1 MNRINWPLVILAYF
15 SLFCLGIADNA
26 RSSIYPDILKA
37 LNLSYDKGSIIFS
50 LSSFMGLLSTMTAKF
65 WLPKFGIINP
75 QRFFSLL
82 LFIAAIVFGLSISYI
97 PSYPLALVGSSL
109 IGITMG
115 GLSITMNL
123 SIDEAVPAQDRRKFL
138 SGLHSLY
145 GLSSGFAP
153 VILLFLT
160 SWGKGFKQLYF
171 VISAF
176 PIILF
181 LLSLKTKKLKEVPKE
196 DAVASPEIE
205 ISKLSSTLLIGSILS
220 FYVCSEVLLSSRFIV
235 ITNAIGLKNSN
246 AGQSYLSSFFMLLTF
261 GRIIFAFIKTKKT
274 NFIIL
279 ISSIVLSLIL
289 FAVAKITSKPI
300 FLSIIGLSM
309 SIYFPCA
316 MDYIAEN
323 FKGKLKTHLPMIMNI
338 VTIKLIFMHYLAGR
352 IEESFGAQS
361 TLYLSV
367 FFLIM
372 ASLTLVYHRSEKN
385 KKC

>member
-1 MNRINWPLVILAYF
+1 MKRINWPLVILAYF

-26 RSSIYPDILKA
+26 RSSIYPDILKV
-37 LNLSYDKGSIIFS
+37 LNLSYDQGSIIFS
-50 LSSFMGLLSTMTAKF
+50 LSSLMGLLSTMTAKF

-97 PSYPLALVGSSL
+97 PSYPLALAGASL

-160 SWGKGFKQLYF
+160 SWGKGFKELYF
-171 VISAF
+171 VIAVF

-181 LLSLKTKKLKEVPKE
+181 FLSLKTKKLKEAQKE
-196 DAVASPEIE
+196 DTIASPEIE
-205 ISKLSSTLLIGSILS
+205 INKLSSTLLIGSILS
-220 FYVCSEVLLSSRFIV
+220 FYVCSEVLLSSRFII
-235 ITNAIGLKNSN
+235 ITNAIGLNNSN
-246 AGQSYLSSFFMLLTF
+246 AAQSYLSSFFMLLTF

-279 ISSIVLSLIL
+279 IASIIFSLVLFIM
-289 FAVAKITSKPI
+289 AVITNSPI
-300 FLSIIGLSM
+300 YLSFIGLSM

-323 FKGKLKTHLPMIMNI
+323 FKGQLKNHLPMIMNI
-338 VTIKLIFMHYLAGR
+338 VTVKLIVMHYLAGR

-361 TLYLSV
+361 TLFLSIT
-367 FFLIM
+367 FLMM
-372 ASLTLVYHRSEKN
+372 AFLMLIYHRSQN
-385 KKC
+385 N